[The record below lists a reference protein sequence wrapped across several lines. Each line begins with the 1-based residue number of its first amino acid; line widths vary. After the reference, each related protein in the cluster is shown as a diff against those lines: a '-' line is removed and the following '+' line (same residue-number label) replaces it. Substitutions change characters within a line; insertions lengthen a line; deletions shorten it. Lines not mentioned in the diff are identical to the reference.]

1 MEDLILQ
8 AALQHALATATGPIQ
23 YPVQYL
29 QICRDCWA
37 QRDLAVV
44 PIREATAVPAELEPA
59 HQRFQTL
66 VTALQQLPPL
76 SFSLTQTIAEVAD
89 RYQDNRAPLES
100 VGWLADVST
109 HFQLSSSF
117 GEKGRIL
124 NAIVRYM
131 RSRKGL
137 ELGTAYGMSGLFIL
151 EAMKN
156 LGADY
161 HLATLEGGQS
171 QYDLSSALLKERHG
185 DHVTSYLGWTQD
197 KLPLMAQELSGIDFL
212 FHDARHSREDY
223 LRDVQ
228 TLLPTMTAGAVV
240 VMDDIR
246 WDDRRFYDGDPR
258 THEGWLEL
266 AHDPRVIAA
275 VEIEEN
281 IGVMLLGASSL

>member
-8 AALQHALATATGPIQ
+8 AALQHALAKATGPVQ

-29 QICRDCWA
+29 RICRDCWV
-37 QRDLAVV
+37 QRYLSIV
-44 PIREATAVPAELEPA
+44 PIREAAAVPAELASA

-76 SFSLTQTIAEVAD
+76 SFSLAQTIAAVAD

-124 NAIVRYM
+124 SAIVRYM
-131 RSRKGL
+131 RSRNGL

-151 EAMKN
+151 AAMQD
-156 LGADY
+156 LGPDY
-161 HLATLEGGQS
+161 HLATLEGS
-171 QYDLSSALLKERHG
+171 QPQYALSSALLKEHHG
-185 DHVTSYLGWTQD
+185 DHVTSYLGWTQN

-228 TLLPTMTAGAVV
+228 TLLPTLSAGAVV

-246 WDDRRFYDGDPR
+246 WDDRRFYDGNPR
-258 THEGWLEL
+258 TYEGWLEL
-266 AHDPRVIAA
+266 AHGPRVMAA
-275 VEIEEN
+275 VEVDEN
-281 IGVMLLGASSL
+281 IGIMLLGAPSV